1 MAAKNNAKERT
12 DSLQYISNLEEDLKL
27 SAEIGAALL
36 SENEE
41 LKQQTLEL
49 WTELDEARAA
59 YNSLQRRNEV
69 AAGQL
74 KKADT
79 TISELSQR
87 VQDLKNDNL
96 QARHKVRLS
105 EEAHSAT
112 KTKLMSTPNANENS
126 SAAVTPRGSMDN
138 YSRYQSP
145 TKAAHNKAREKIA
158 ELSDELTE
166 LRTELI
172 ATKESALERRKSRKL
187 ASAQRQSEEDR
198 AAMEKE
204 AQFRSLEAQLAAERE
219 AIRALNLEVGDLE
232 NSYASQQQLVDRQS
246 AQIEKL
252 DNANQRLESKRQL
265 DEEFGRQEAERVQEA
280 HERQV
285 KAMAEKHEEKLR
297 QEEGQCLF

>member
-79 TISELSQR
+79 TIAELSQR

-96 QARHKVRLS
+96 QARQKVRLS

-112 KTKLMSTPNANENS
+112 KTKFMGTPNANENS
-126 SAAVTPRGSMDN
+126 SAAVTPRGSMDH

-166 LRTELI
+166 LRTELM

-204 AQFRSLEAQLAAERE
+204 AQFRNLEAQLAAERE
-219 AIRALNLEVGDLE
+219 AIKALNLEVGDLE
-232 NSYASQQQLVDRQS
+232 NSYVSQQQLVDRQS

-252 DNANQRLESKRQL
+252 DNANQRLESKKQL
-265 DEEFGRQEAERVQEA
+265 DEEFGRQEAERAREA

-285 KAMAEKHEEKLR
+285 KAIAEKHEEKLR
-297 QEEGQCLF
+297 QQEG